1 MRSLYRKH
9 PVAMGV
15 LTLALALMVFFAMRL
30 TFAAVYWSQHR
41 HEAVEGW
48 MTVRYVARSW
58 EVDPRAILALT
69 GFDLTGLDQ
78 TGLDQTGLPPA
89 QGKPVTLEDIAA
101 SQGLPVAEVIA
112 RVEAAVAK
120 LAAGQTAG
128 GGGP

>member
-58 EVDPRAILALT
+58 EVDPRAILALS
-69 GFDLTGLDQ
+69 GLDQ

>member
-58 EVDPRAILALT
+58 EVDPRAILALS
-69 GFDLTGLDQ
+69 
-78 TGLDQTGLPPA
+78 GLDQTGLPPA
-89 QGKPVTLEDIAA
+89 QGKPVTLEELAA